1 MVVLVIGDKKMK
13 NKYDEITKQEI
24 EQEKDILKKVE
35 EIKKSEDTDKSEF

>member
-1 MVVLVIGDKKMK
+1 VVVLVIGDKKMK